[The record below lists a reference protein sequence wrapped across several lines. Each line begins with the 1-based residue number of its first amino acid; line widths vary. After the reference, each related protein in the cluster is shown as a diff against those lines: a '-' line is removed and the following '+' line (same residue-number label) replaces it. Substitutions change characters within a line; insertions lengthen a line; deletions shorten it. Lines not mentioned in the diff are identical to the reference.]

1 MLEPIT
7 CPHCKHSFE
16 PSRDQIGGLVKC
28 PHCQRV
34 VDVPGLND
42 PLWWLLRVGI
52 LIAAIGAGAWF
63 GRVDP
68 WHGVLAG
75 AVVLGGAWLVSR
87 AL

>member
-16 PSRDQIGGLVKC
+16 PSRDQLGGLVLC
-28 PHCQRV
+28 PHCRRG

-52 LIAAIGAGAWF
+52 LVAAIGAGAWF
-63 GRVDP
+63 GRVEP
-68 WHGVLAG
+68 WRGALAFV
-75 AVVLGGAWLVSR
+75 VVLGGAWLVSR
-87 AL
+87 AF